1 MLRRRHGVG
10 TFVGAREQI
19 SGGLETL
26 ISITQWIE
34 NHGYRAGTQGTELM
48 RRSLSATEQEVFQH
62 WNISTVGE
70 IHRVRTAD
78 GKPVLFSIDIIP
90 DKFAPALADELDNSL
105 LEYLEKQWGQVVI
118 MARTTIDVTIATSEI
133 ATKLGLG
140 RGAPLLH
147 LRQVHYNE
155 AMEALLLSYDYFV
168 PEHFHFDMIRR
179 RS

>member
-133 ATKLGLG
+133 ATKL
-140 RGAPLLH
+140 
-147 LRQVHYNE
+147 
-155 AMEALLLSYDYFV
+155 
-168 PEHFHFDMIRR
+168 
-179 RS
+179 